1 MAQVKIYGLASH
13 LGNKRQLIS
22 DAVHESAMSAYGLP
36 TEKRFHRFIA
46 LAEEDFVYPQDRTAA
61 YTIIEFSTF
70 EGRSAET
77 KKALIRELF
86 VNLEQIAGV
95 SPQDTEITIF
105 ETPKMNW
112 GIRGKPADEL
122 ALKYKVEV

>member
-13 LGNKRQLIS
+13 LENKRQLIS
-22 DAVHESAMSAYGLP
+22 DVVHESAMSAYGLP